1 VILRPDLREELLRR
15 AEMDQAARCAA
26 AGGGEQAFQNV
37 MAVDDDNA
45 RWLEKVTDRIGWPSR
60 SMAGEDGGHAA
71 WLLAQHADCHHRLQR
86 RCLILLRKA
95 VAEGQASAADLAH
108 LTDRV
113 CLASGK
119 PQIYGTQLMAADG
132 RFVPRRLRAPQTVD
146 QRRAAVG
153 LDSLQT
159 SLETA
164 LEQFG
169 PPPPV
174 SVTCRRCGAEIR
186 ISMPEPSARVPIDC
200 PACGWAGTVRLAT
213 RIPPSHAR

>member
-1 VILRPDLREELLRR
+1 MLRPELREELLRR
-15 AEMDQAARCAA
+15 AEMDQAARRAA
-26 AGGGEQAFQNV
+26 AGGGEEAFQNV

-45 RWLEKVTDRIGWPSR
+45 RWLQKVIHRMGWPNR
-60 SMAGEDGGHAA
+60 SVVGEDGAHAA
-71 WLLAQHADCHHRLQR
+71 WLLAQHADRHPRLQR

-95 VAEGQASAADLAH
+95 RAADEASAADLAH

-119 PQIYGTQLMAADG
+119 PQVYGTQLMGRDG
-132 RFVPRRLRAPQTVD
+132 RFVPRRLRDPQTVD

-164 LEQFG
+164 LERFG

-186 ISMPEPSARVPIDC
+186 ISMPEPSVRMPIDC
-200 PACGWAGTVRLAT
+200 PVCGWVGRVRLAT
-213 RIPPSHAR
+213 WITAG